1 MHGEM
6 TQEALSDGHRDSVD
20 AHQLPIGTV
29 APSVPW
35 QWLRQGWGTLWRTP
49 LVSAFYGGLCAAA
62 GLGAVMMS
70 QAMPGLTVKFV
81 IGLLMLGPFLAAGL
95 YVTAR
100 RSLAGDRTGIG
111 RSLALDASRRSSLA
125 LFGLVLVMVVSFWL
139 MATAVLFALK
149 VTTVAPTAYTGFLAG
164 GMQHPLMMLFT
175 LGSGALLAAA
185 VFASSVVAVPLIVD
199 RDAGPVAAVQASW
212 RAVTAN
218 PRPMLLWAAIIVG
231 LMLLGTATAFIG
243 MLVIF
248 PLLGYASWHAYRDL
262 IPQG

>member
-1 MHGEM
+1 MHGEI
-6 TQEALSDGHRDSVD
+6 TEQAFSDGHRDSVD
-20 AHQLPIGTV
+20 ARELPIGAV
-29 APSVPW
+29 APSMPW

-100 RSLAGDRTGIG
+100 RSLEGDRTGIG

-149 VTTVAPTAYTGFLAG
+149 VTTVAPTAYTGFLG
-164 GMQHPLMMLFT
+164 GGLQHPLMMLFT
-175 LGSGALLAAA
+175 LGIGALLAAA
-185 VFASSVVAVPLIVD
+185 VFASSIVAVPLIVA

-212 RAVTAN
+212 RAVMAN
-218 PRPMLLWAAIIVG
+218 PKPMLLWAAIIVG
-231 LMLLGTATAFIG
+231 LMLLGTATAFVG